1 MLETPFGDNI
11 IGRTWTSERFYEFKH
26 GETAVQDLSAQIV
39 PPQVTKMYSHHQLR
53 PMNMAG

>member
-1 MLETPFGDNI
+1 MLETAFDDNT

-39 PPQVTKMYSHHQLR
+39 PPQAAKTFNHHQ
-53 PMNMAG
+53 